1 MTEVLNGKDLFEQII
16 SKKKFE
22 EGEAKELFFK
32 IIDAMIYMHSM
43 FICHRDIKLENILF
57 DKNNPKIID
66 FGFATFYKKGKK
78 LKEAFGSPSY
88 ACPEMQKG
96 SEYDPEKADVWSCGV
111 LLYVM
116 VNGYLPFS
124 EEDDEK
130 NKELIIKGDFY
141 MPKELSAPLKDLLKH
156 MLEPNEDNRFD
167 FGKIGNHEWFKGCPV
182 MTGGLNIFDLIYPV
196 DDRVIK
202 AVNYFGIDKD
212 KVSDELKKNKFTN
225 ATGVYKQIVKRVVQ
239 SGMMSYSD
247 LQSMEYKSY
256 KRLKEHRVKKEEG
269 EKESSSSQIRIHKNA
284 QERKNSKWKL
294 LYEGQKRIN
303 KHLKIAIAMLV
314 ILILSLFVI
323 EYKSQYSI
331 FTYFTD
337 YKSKMEQELIDQYEN
352 WEEQL
357 QQREDALQQREDAL
371 NGGTENGTENSS
383 R

>member
-1 MTEVLNGKDLFEQII
+1 MRQQSVKDNSFSTLVGYAFLEELYHNMEMAGVEVQELPPVFTE
-16 SKKKFE
+16 
-22 EGEAKELFFK
+22 
-32 IIDAMIYMHSM
+32 
-43 FICHRDIKLENILF
+43 
-57 DKNNPKIID
+57 
-66 FGFATFYKKGKK
+66 
-78 LKEAFGSPSY
+78 
-88 ACPEMQKG
+88 
-96 SEYDPEKADVWSCGV
+96 
-111 LLYVM
+111 
-116 VNGYLPFS
+116 
-124 EEDDEK
+124 
-130 NKELIIKGDFY
+130 
-141 MPKELSAPLKDLLKH
+141 
-156 MLEPNEDNRFD
+156 
-167 FGKIGNHEWFKGCPV
+167 
-182 MTGGLNIFDLIYPV
+182 
-196 DDRVIK
+196 
-202 AVNYFGIDKD
+202 
-212 KVSDELKKNKFTN
+212 
-225 ATGVYKQIVKRVVQ
+225 
-239 SGMMSYSD
+239 
-247 LQSMEYKSY
+247 
-256 KRLKEHRVKKEEG
+256 KKEEG

>member
-1 MTEVLNGKDLFEQII
+1 MSNAKQIDC
-16 SKKKFE
+16 F
-22 EGEAKELFFK
+22 L
-32 IIDAMIYMHSM
+32 
-43 FICHRDIKLENILF
+43 
-57 DKNNPKIID
+57 
-66 FGFATFYKKGKK
+66 FATEDTYETAKREKIVIEKIRKKYDVRNKQVA
-78 LKEAFGSPSY
+78 LK
-88 ACPEMQKG
+88 
-96 SEYDPEKADVWSCGV
+96 
-111 LLYVM
+111 
-116 VNGYLPFS
+116 
-124 EEDDEK
+124 
-130 NKELIIKGDFY
+130 
-141 MPKELSAPLKDLLKH
+141 
-156 MLEPNEDNRFD
+156 
-167 FGKIGNHEWFKGCPV
+167 
-182 MTGGLNIFDLIYPV
+182 IY
-196 DDRVIK
+196 RK
-202 AVNYFGIDKD
+202 AVKD
-212 KVSDELKKNKFTN
+212 NSFSTLVGYAFLEELYHNMEMAGVEVQELPPVFT
-225 ATGVYKQIVKRVVQ
+225 
-239 SGMMSYSD
+239 
-247 LQSMEYKSY
+247 E
-256 KRLKEHRVKKEEG
+256 KKEEG